1 MSLPDNI
8 NLLNTWAGYCAGL
21 LSDLEDDLDDRAI
34 SAYNL
39 AKNGGI
45 GYVCVANR
53 AVLHDLI
60 EAMQYFVYGQ
70 VNVFNYT
77 KWFYVHKGLY
87 DKEPTITWKSICEAW
102 VKDDFEGRFW
112 TISIIDRMRQIMWD
126 EPFNIMWAARPEQRP
141 I

>member
-1 MSLPDNI
+1 MPLLDNI
-8 NLLNTWAGYCAGL
+8 NLLNTWAGYCSGL

-39 AKNGGI
+39 SAHGGV
-45 GYVCVANR
+45 GYVCIANR

-87 DKEPTITWKSICEAW
+87 DKEAAITWKAICEAW
-102 VKDDFEGRFW
+102 VKNDFEGRFW
-112 TISIIDRMRQIMWD
+112 TISIIDRMRQIMWN
-126 EPFNIMWAARPEQRP
+126 EPFDIQWAARPERKS